1 MIEIIVVDSEQ
12 YHPVIRE
19 IFREYLQ
26 WANERIQQEYDI
38 SFEIDALLEHDMQD
52 LGKFMPP
59 SGRLL
64 LGFVDRQ
71 AAGIA
76 CLKSLTGDYG
86 ELKRMYVSPGSR
98 GIGLGRSLVERLFQE
113 AGQIGYT
120 IIRLDS
126 ARFMEDA
133 HRLYRKL
140 GFHEIEAYEGSE
152 IPPGFQAHWVF
163 MQKELAAGESQAM
176 Q

>member
-59 SGRLL
+59 Q
-64 LGFVDRQ
+64 D
-71 AAGIA
+71 A
-76 CLKSLTGDYG
+76 CCWAL
-86 ELKRMYVSPGSR
+86 
-98 GIGLGRSLVERLFQE
+98 
-113 AGQIGYT
+113 
-120 IIRLDS
+120 
-126 ARFMEDA
+126 
-133 HRLYRKL
+133 
-140 GFHEIEAYEGSE
+140 
-152 IPPGFQAHWVF
+152 
-163 MQKELAAGESQAM
+163 
-176 Q
+176 

>member
-1 MIEIIVVDSEQ
+1 M
-12 YHPVIRE
+12 
-19 IFREYLQ
+19 
-26 WANERIQQEYDI
+26 
-38 SFEIDALLEHDMQD
+38 
-52 LGKFMPP
+52 
-59 SGRLL
+59 
-64 LGFVDRQ
+64 GFVNRQ